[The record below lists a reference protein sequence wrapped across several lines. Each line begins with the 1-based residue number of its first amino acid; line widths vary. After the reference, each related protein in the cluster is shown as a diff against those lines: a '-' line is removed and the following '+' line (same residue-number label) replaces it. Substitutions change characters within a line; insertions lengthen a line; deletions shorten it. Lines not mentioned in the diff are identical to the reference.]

1 MAVAFDHYKTVM
13 QEKHAKEFLQN
24 VERIRATVEAG
35 FDESIKRGEHRIIF
49 AYPTNDISFDSRL
62 FDEVA
67 KLLTITY
74 KSHGWGGVK
83 VDGLKTSHV
92 VFALNLPGY
101 GERFSHHN

>member
-1 MAVAFDHYKTVM
+1 MAVAFNHYQTLLQQKH
-13 QEKHAKEFLQN
+13 EKEYVQN
-24 VERIRATVEAG
+24 VERIRATVESG

-49 AYPTNDISFDSRL
+49 AYPTNEIAFDSRL

-67 KLLTITY
+67 RLLSQTY
-74 KSHGWGGVK
+74 KFHGWGGVK

-101 GERFSHHN
+101 DE